1 MSKPFFGSLAVRL
14 AVSTV
19 AAGLFVGCEK
29 SETKPASS
37 SGSAPAASDAAKT
50 AADSAK
56 NSADSAKG
64 AASDAAKSAGDAAKS
79 AGDAAG
85 AAASNASATIS
96 GDKSGA
102 AAAAPA
108 APADAAAAAP
118 ADSAAAATGDA
129 KAQATDLLTKVTTY
143 VKENKMDLAEKALA
157 ELDKLKPQLPAEY
170 QSKIDAAHTMFDTA
184 KKGKG
189 LGELK
194 DNLLGK

>member
-1 MSKPFFGSLAVRL
+1 MLKPFFGSLAVRL

-56 NSADSAKG
+56 NSADSAKT

-96 GDKSGA
+96 GDKA
-102 AAAAPA
+102 
-108 APADAAAAAP
+108 AAAAAP
-118 ADSAAAATGDA
+118 ADAATATAPAEGAVAATGDA

-157 ELDKLKPQLPAEY
+157 ELDKLKPQLPADY

-189 LGELK
+189 LGDLK
-194 DNLLGK
+194 GNLLGK